1 LLLVVGGA
9 TSASAAT
16 GSTSLKG
23 TGTVS
28 AQGAG
33 AVADRNV
40 GIQSNQ
46 TSLRRCSF
54 QTRGDLV
61 DMSRGSVSGDGW
73 WDNQSCDTDRAVVTV
88 RLQYLSG
95 GRWTN
100 VGYRGKDT
108 VRAGQRV
115 GVGAGCVSS
124 QENAFR
130 TVVDVDLVGIIDS
143 RTKLYTPVRY
153 FSCGF

>member
-1 LLLVVGGA
+1 LLAVGGA
-9 TSASAAT
+9 TSANAAT

-23 TGTVS
+23 TGTVT
-28 AQGAG
+28 ARAG
-33 AVADRNV
+33 AVADRNI
-40 GIQSNQ
+40 GIQSNE

-54 QTRGDLV
+54 QTRGNV
-61 DMSRGSVSGDGW
+61 FDMSRGSVSGDGW

-88 RLQYLSG
+88 RLQYLRD

-100 VGYRGKDT
+100 VGYRGRNN
-108 VRAGQRV
+108 VRAGDR
-115 GVGAGCVSS
+115 VGAGAGCASS

-153 FSCGF
+153 FGCGF